1 MKKTVIAENSN
12 RHAPRVKILI
22 SLKRDDAAEE
32 VGVEECLSQ
41 PGTGE
46 PISIEKKP
54 GFFCNR
60 SSPLYLV

>member
-1 MKKTVIAENSN
+1 MKKTVIAENPN
-12 RHAPRVKILI
+12 RHAPRVEILI

-46 PISIEKKP
+46 REAVFRVSGSLLEEYEHH
-54 GFFCNR
+54 FH
-60 SSPLYLV
+60 